1 MLSKNLKKK
10 KRNTLNLKY
19 QVALEEAS
27 REKDKVIKLQDK
39 IIALQED
46 NDIYQKYIIE
56 ELEKDIVQVKLKF
69 KKLKEK
75 NNG

>member
-19 QVALEEAS
+19 QVALEEAL